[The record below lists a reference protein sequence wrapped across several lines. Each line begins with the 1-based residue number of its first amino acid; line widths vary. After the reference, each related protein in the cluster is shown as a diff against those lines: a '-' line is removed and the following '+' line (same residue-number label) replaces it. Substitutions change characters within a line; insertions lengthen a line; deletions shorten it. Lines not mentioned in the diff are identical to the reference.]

1 MTGTP
6 HRHQTDD
13 AAVRAERRPG
23 IHQLHNTVLHL
34 VAMAAI
40 AVIHVVAVAHVT
52 GRVRPGEHH
61 VH

>member
-13 AAVRAERRPG
+13 AAVRAERGPG
-23 IHQLHNTVLHL
+23 IDHLRSTVLHL

-40 AVIHVVAVAHVT
+40 AVIHVVVVAHLT
-52 GRVRPGEHH
+52 GRLRPGEYHAH
-61 VH
+61 